1 MIGDQEALCPHRN
14 AVRRILYAVLATAS
28 TFDGFCI
35 DYFPII
41 HRQFS
46 NGMDREA
53 RINLLLTCANQ
64 DLILR
69 ELRRA
74 YPKAVAQHE
83 DLLDESS
90 QHSELVMR
98 HQLLGQRLAHLLN
111 ERVILLKHGA
121 NVESLD
127 REIAVAQRDLRHG
140 PQLNAGEILADRYQ
154 LIALVG
160 EGTFAQVW
168 EARNLYPDDA
178 VPAAVAVKVLHGNLS
193 NDRTYL
199 SRFIRGSQQMKRL
212 QHPHIPRIYL
222 EAEQYQGFHFFVM
235 EYLSAGDLHAGVL
248 RDKEGR
254 QKDKFLRAALQ
265 AGEAL
270 AHAHRAGCIHRDV
283 KPQNILIDSHGNARL
298 TDFDLALNEHARLT
312 RSRVGLG
319 SVEWAAPEAL
329 RNAAHVDQRADIYGL
344 GRTVIFLYFGKDLPV
359 ESLHEQKAFM
369 GRLPVTAPLK
379 AVLETAT
386 AWHPSE
392 RFQTVQEF
400 CTALRAASALPPSP
414 ADQGDK
420 RQALPPP
427 ARTCLAAAPLPKHR
441 VPIESRQPAGA
452 GVIPPEPKSY
462 GELLGES
469 QTQAVPWERL
479 PTLGRPLAQSVLLLC
494 IALGLSGRPALFRVR
509 QKQPGPP
516 PSEPIPSKVTLPPY
530 QPPPKGRPNPPMI
543 GIAGGTIQ
551 LGYQRDNVSRDS
563 EQSAYTATVKPFW
576 IDKTEVT
583 VAAYKAC
590 VDAGHCSA
598 PEDMEGC
605 NLGRKGVKNHPI
617 NCVDWRQANQ
627 FCAWILRR
635 LPTEAEWQYAAR
647 GTRDLRLVWG
657 EHPQKWNLC
666 WASSGGTCPVES
678 HPDGAT
684 PEGVDGLPDNVKE
697 YTADQF
703 RRCSAGD
710 CSIEEKYY
718 VVLGESYDLGLV
730 DSFSFNNRHRRA
742 DDDPSA
748 AIGFRCAQ

>member
-35 DYFPII
+35 DYFPNI

-140 PQLNAGEILADRYQ
+140 PQLNAGEILGDRYQ
-154 LIALVG
+154 LIAPVG

-235 EYLSAGDLHAGVL
+235 EYLSGGDLHAAVL

-254 QKDKFLRAALQ
+254 QKDKFLRVALQ

-283 KPQNILIDSHGNARL
+283 KPQNILIDSYGKARL
-298 TDFDLALNEHARLT
+298 TDFDLALDEHARVT

-319 SVEWAAPEAL
+319 SVDYAAPEAL
-329 RNAAHVDQRADIYGL
+329 RNAAHVDQRADLYGL
-344 GRTVIFLYFGKDLPV
+344 GRTVLFLYFGKDLPG

-369 GRLPVTAPLK
+369 GRLQVAASLK

-386 AWHPSE
+386 AWNPSE

-400 CTALRAASALPPSP
+400 CTALRAASAFPSRP

-420 RQALPPP
+420 EQALAPPE
-427 ARTCLAAAPLPKHR
+427 RTFFATAPLPKHR
-441 VPIESRQPAGA
+441 LPIESRQPAGA
-452 GVIPPEPKSY
+452 SVILPELKSY

-469 QTQAVPWERL
+469 HTTTLPWERL
-479 PTLGRPLAQSVLLLC
+479 RKLGRPLAQSALLLC
-494 IALGLSGRPALFRVR
+494 VALGLSGRPAPFRAR

-516 PSEPIPSKVTLPPY
+516 PGGQILIKVTLLPY
-530 QPPPKGRPNPPMI
+530 LPPPKGRPNPPMI
-543 GIAGGTIQ
+543 AIAGGTIQ
-551 LGYQRDNVSRDS
+551 IGSQRNNVARDN
-563 EQSAYTATVKPFW
+563 EQSAYTASVKPFW

-583 VAAYKAC
+583 VAAYRSC
-590 VDAGHCSA
+590 VNAGHCSA
-598 PEDMEGC
+598 PEAIADC
-605 NLGRKGVKNHPI
+605 NWKRERADNYPV
-617 NCVDWRQANQ
+617 NCVDWRQANH

-635 LPTEAEWQYAAR
+635 LPTEAEWQYAAQ
-647 GTRDLRLVWG
+647 GTRDLRFAWG
-657 EHPQKWNLC
+657 KHTQKWNLC
-666 WASSGGTCPVES
+666 WASSEGTCPVDS

-684 PEGVDGLPDNVKE
+684 PEGVYGLPDNVKE
-697 YTADQF
+697 YTADLF
-703 RRCSAGD
+703 RRCSTGD
-710 CSIEEKYY
+710 CSIEQKFY
-718 VVLGESYDLGLV
+718 VVLGESYDLGLI
-730 DSFSFNNRHRRA
+730 DNFSFDNRHRRA